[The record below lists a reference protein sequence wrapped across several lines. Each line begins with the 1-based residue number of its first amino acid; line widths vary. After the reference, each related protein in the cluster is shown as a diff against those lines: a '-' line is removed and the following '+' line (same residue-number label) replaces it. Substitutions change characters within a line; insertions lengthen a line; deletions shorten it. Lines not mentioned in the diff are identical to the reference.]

1 MASYTTAA
9 TKKEKQEYDALAA
22 AKPVE
27 QASQHQA
34 AYDAALDKLLNRE
47 KFTYDAASDP
57 LYEQYEQRYT
67 QQGKLAMQDTIGK
80 AAAMTGGYGNSYAQM
95 AGQQT
100 YNQYMGALA
109 DKIPELYAL
118 AQQQHASETADIQSQ
133 VSLLG
138 GLIDR
143 DHQLYRE
150 EVNDW
155 NADLSRQYTEYTN
168 AEAADLNDYNAQLQQ
183 ASIDAQ
189 NEANRIAAAKAN
201 TMSVDDYYSFMDR
214 MELVA
219 EDGEDAL
226 SKELDVAIQNGLISS
241 DTAKAIMSRFFGNA
255 AGGSNTSGGW
265 RDEHRTDMSELARR
279 KQKK

>member
-9 TKKEKQEYDALAA
+9 TKKEKQEYEALAA

-47 KFTYDAASDP
+47 KFTYDANNDP
-57 LYEQYEQRYT
+57 LFEQYEQRYT
-67 QQGKLAMQDTIGK
+67 QQGKLAMQDTMGQ

-118 AQQQHASETADIQSQ
+118 AQQQHASETADIQNRL
-133 VSLLG
+133 SLLG
-138 GLIDR
+138 GLVDR

-150 EVNDW
+150 KVSDW
-155 NADLSRQYTEYTN
+155 NADLSRQYTEYAN
-168 AEAADLNDYNAQLQQ
+168 AEVADLNDYNARLQQ
-183 ASIDAQ
+183 DSIAAQ

-201 TMSVDDYYSFMDR
+201 TMSIDDYMT
-214 MELVA
+214 MIGEVEAAA
-219 EDGEDAL
+219 ENGNQALEKTLDAL
-226 SKELDVAIQNGLISS
+226 GEAGFINESVWAALYKKYAKEEQKPNVRTVSPA
-241 DTAKAIMSRFFGNA
+241 NA
-255 AGGSNTSGGW
+255 LAW
-265 RDEHRTDMSELARR
+265 RAATG
-279 KQKK
+279 QGFN